1 MDRTTTKQIFYA
13 THTRPTSFCAKLSK
27 LCVYQEYCRNQVAVS
42 VQRFSRTSTIIQRVP
57 STSMSCAV
65 ERRPE
70 SRTRLTLI
78 DDGDR
83 SLGTLHGVT
92 VNVNDERT
100 VNTKDQTRHSV
111 LLSLFVVRVSS
122 AMWQTTSLN
131 GDYCST
137 FLATRGVAVRL
148 LGTKVCRYNWHS
160 AGCLGWP

>member
-1 MDRTTTKQIFYA
+1 
-13 THTRPTSFCAKLSK
+13 
-27 LCVYQEYCRNQVAVS
+27 
-42 VQRFSRTSTIIQRVP
+42 
-57 STSMSCAV
+57 MSCAV

-122 AMWQTTSLN
+122 AM
-131 GDYCST
+131 
-137 FLATRGVAVRL
+137 
-148 LGTKVCRYNWHS
+148 
-160 AGCLGWP
+160 